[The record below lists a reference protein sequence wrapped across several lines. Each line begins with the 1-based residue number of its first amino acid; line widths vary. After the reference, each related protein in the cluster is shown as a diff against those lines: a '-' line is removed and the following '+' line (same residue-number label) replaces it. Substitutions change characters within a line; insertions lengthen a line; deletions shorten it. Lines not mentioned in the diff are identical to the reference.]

1 MATPSTTAKKMRRD
15 RKLSLEPKTNSKLKT
30 VEDPVPKSS
39 KISKGKKRKEVEEG
53 MAVEQDSG
61 AEETI
66 KKAKKAKKAH
76 VDVEETVENS
86 RKSVLEEDEGK
97 REESKGN
104 KEKKGKVVADSSSS
118 NKKSKKIK
126 KVAVEEAVDIP
137 QPKSKKSKNVV
148 EVIEE
153 TLPESST
160 KTTKHSKNSMIPV
173 KRPSPEPSDVA
184 EDDSHLHGFS
194 TDNDDSSD
202 EEDGM
207 DFAREGVDLGKLPT
221 IAKDDATVKKKL
233 EKAKRQKV
241 STPYL

>member
-30 VEDPVPKSS
+30 VEDPVPKSF

-53 MAVEQDSG
+53 MAVEQDSW
-61 AEETI
+61 AEETF
-66 KKAKKAKKAH
+66 KKVKKAKKAH

-86 RKSVLEEDEGK
+86 KSVLEEDEGK

-104 KEKKGKVVADSSSS
+104 KEKKGKVVVDSSSS

-148 EVIEE
+148 EVVEE
-153 TLPESST
+153 TLPESSA

-173 KRPSPEPSDVA
+173 KRPSPEPSDIA

-241 STPYL
+241 STLYL